1 MINENKSGII
11 SPDTLPKTKAINQSD
26 SFASSTDINSA
37 DIVTSQLL
45 DWVKAWQ
52 SKNSNLYLSFY
63 SIDFKDPKRS
73 RSRWE
78 AYRRRSL
85 RNASN
90 ISIQISNIQTQ
101 TANNTARTTFVQR
114 FKSNKISDVG
124 SKELIWEKKGDNWK
138 IIKEPWRP
146 R

>member
-1 MINENKSGII
+1 MTRAAKMMN
-11 SPDTLPKTKAINQSD
+11 LFLHQTKNVNP
-26 SFASSTDINSA
+26 TDV
-37 DIVTSQLL
+37 VTSRLL
-45 DWVKAWQ
+45 DWLKAWQ

-78 AYRRRSL
+78 TYRRRSL

-90 ISIQISNIQTQ
+90 ISIQISNIETH
-101 TANNTARTTFVQR
+101 TTNNTARTNFIQR

-124 SKELIWEKKGDNWK
+124 SKELVWKKEGDNWK
-138 IIKEPWRP
+138 IIKETWRA